1 MFDTLIVQPIFNL
14 LVFIYALL
22 PGHNFGLALIIFTI
36 LIRLLMWPLVKKQLH
51 HAKAIRELQPELKR
65 IKKEA
70 NGDRQKESLMV
81 MELYKE
87 REVSP
92 FGSIG
97 VLVIQLVIL
106 IGLYSGLRRVIS
118 NPQAIIDFSYSFL
131 HDTGWLRSLSENI
144 GQFDATLLGF
154 IDLTKAAVGQG
165 GIYWPAMI
173 LVAGSA
179 ITQYFQ
185 SVQLMPSDKNA
196 RGLRQIMKEAGSGK
210 QADQAEVNA
219 AVTRSTKYFIPAMIF
234 VFTINLPSAL
244 GLYWFVS
251 GLIAYLQQAK
261 ILKQSEDELEA
272 MADKPLPKKP
282 GKHQPSKITIEGEI
296 ISNTSKTNSAATAR
310 SQNKTA
316 KKKPSKKTANKRR
329 K

>member
-1 MFDTLIVQPIFNL
+1 MFNTLIVQPIFNL

-22 PGHNFGLALIIFTI
+22 PGHNFGLALILFTI
-36 LIRLLMWPLVKKQLH
+36 LVRFMMWPLVKKQLH
-51 HAKAIRELQPELKR
+51 HAKAIRKLQPELKR

-70 NGDRQKESLMV
+70 KGDRQKESVMV

-97 VLVIQLVIL
+97 VLVVQLIIL
-106 IGLYSGLRRVIS
+106 IGLYSGLRKVIE
-118 NPQAIIDFSYSFL
+118 NPQAIIDYSYSFL
-131 HDTGWLRSLSENI
+131 RDTSWLRSLSENI
-144 GQFDATLLGF
+144 SQFDATLLGF
-154 IDLTKAAVGQG
+154 VDLKRAAVGEG
-165 GIYWPAMI
+165 GIYWPAMV

-179 ITQYFQ
+179 ITQYYQ
-185 SVQLMPSDKNA
+185 SAQLMPNDKDS
-196 RGLRQIMKEAGSGK
+196 RSLKQILKEAGDGK
-210 QADQAEVNA
+210 QADQSEVNA

-251 GLIAYLQQAK
+251 GLVAYLQQAK
-261 ILKQSEDELEA
+261 ILRQDEDELEIVA
-272 MADKPLPKKP
+272 SKPLPKKA
-282 GKHQPSKITIEGEI
+282 GKHQPSKITIEGEVV
-296 ISNTSKTNSAATAR
+296 SNTPKT
-310 SQNKTA
+310 KTT
-316 KKKPSKKTANKRR
+316 KKTSNKKPANKRR

>member
-1 MFDTLIVQPIFNL
+1 MFNTLIVQPIFNL

-36 LIRLLMWPLVKKQLH
+36 LVRLMMWPLVKKQLH
-51 HAKAIRELQPELKR
+51 HAKAIRKLQPELKR

-70 NGDRQKESLMV
+70 KGDRQKESVMV

-97 VLVIQLVIL
+97 VLVVQLIIL
-106 IGLYSGLRRVIS
+106 IGLYSGLRKVIE
-118 NPQAIIDFSYSFL
+118 NPQAIIDYSYSFL
-131 HDTGWLRSLSENI
+131 RNTGWLRSLSENI
-144 GQFDATLLGF
+144 NQFDATLLGF
-154 IDLTKAAVGQG
+154 VDLKKAAIGQG
-165 GIYWPAMI
+165 GIYWPAMV

-185 SVQLMPSDKNA
+185 SAQLMPNDKDS
-196 RGLRQIMKEAGSGK
+196 RSLKQILKEAGDGK
-210 QADQAEVNA
+210 HSDQSEVNA
-219 AVTRSTKYFIPAMIF
+219 AVTRSTKYFIPVMIF

-251 GLIAYLQQAK
+251 GLVAYLQQAK
-261 ILKQSEDELEA
+261 ILKQDEDELEVIA
-272 MADKPLPKKP
+272 NKPSTKKA
-282 GKHQPSKITIEGEI
+282 GKHQPSKITIEGEVV
-296 ISNTSKTNSAATAR
+296 SNAPKTKITKKTS
-310 SQNKTA
+310 
-316 KKKPSKKTANKRR
+316 SKKSANKRR